1 MQAVSK
7 FFTMHYKK
15 SQCGMTHY
23 TFRLV
28 EIASDQGTALYT
40 VYTIRDCFRLAWLL
54 FLDLSRLRLTCR
66 DAADYSRDCFRIVRD
81 YFRLAKRASD

>member
-1 MQAVSK
+1 
-7 FFTMHYKK
+7 
-15 SQCGMTHY
+15 MTHY